1 MLTKKILYVALTAMV
16 LACCTPEEGGDL
28 VDPNNPPAKE
38 IEYGMEAK
46 IGKTSWKAVNF
57 DVQMIGKNLI
67 ISGKSDTMGSITI
80 HLHDTAIGTYYL
92 NPTSGDYAFVADT
105 ISDALS
111 YTFGNSLAGG
121 AVIINKVDRDSLT
134 ISGNF
139 IFTAYNGVRN
149 TTTTYSQGSF
159 INIPYSESSLSK
171 SGMISYINN
180 KKVAAD
186 SVKAGITKDE
196 IKLMAYF
203 GNDEIGIDIKN
214 VFKGIYPLGKEYAYF
229 AQYKIIGDTI
239 LYTTKE
245 NNYVGGI
252 VSITNITS
260 DSLAS
265 GSFVFT
271 VLRAKDHKIMNF
283 NRGMFNGIKL
293 DKFTE

>member
-1 MLTKKILYVALTAMV
+1 MLTKKLLYVALSTMV
-16 LACCTPEEGGDL
+16 LACCTPEEGEDL

-57 DVQMIGKNLI
+57 SIQMIGKNLI
-67 ISGKSDTMGSITI
+67 ISGTSDTMGTITI
-80 HLHDTAIGTYYL
+80 HLQDTAVGTYYL
-92 NPTSGDYAFVADT
+92 NPASGNYAFVADT
-105 ISDALS
+105 ISDALG

-139 IFTAYNGVRN
+139 IFTAYNGVRH

-159 INIPYSESSLSK
+159 INIPYSETSLPK
-171 SGMISYINN
+171 KGMISYINN
-180 KKVAAD
+180 KKVTAD
-186 SVKAGITKDE
+186 SVKAGIAKDE
-196 IKLMAYF
+196 IMFMAYF

-214 VFKGIYPLGKEYAYF
+214 VFKGNYPLGKEYAHLARYNT
-229 AQYKIIGDTI
+229 IGDTI
-239 LYTTKE
+239 LYTTKD

-252 VSITNITS
+252 VSITNITK

-271 VLRAKDHKIMNF
+271 VYRAKDRKIMNF
-283 NRGMFNGIKL
+283 NRGIFNDIKL
-293 DKFTE
+293 NNYTK